1 MVKIQ
6 YLCCNKIYF
15 MKTLFTLILAF
26 ATTTTVFAQ
35 AYTGKGDTKFQVGAN
50 IQAEGQGINA
60 TYDMGIGENI
70 SIGVST
76 IYLLGVTDFS
86 EDSLGILEEAEF
98 LDRFDLR
105 ARFNANLSNVLNIDE
120 NFDLYP
126 GLNLGLKNF
135 GGHLGARYFFTEGFG
150 VYTELQIP
158 FASYTNEDDLD
169 IPEVPRKELNN
180 QFNISVGA
188 SFNL

>member
-1 MVKIQ
+1 
-6 YLCCNKIYF
+6 
-15 MKTLFTLILAF
+15 MKTIFTFILVL
-26 ATTTTVFAQ
+26 ATTTIFAQ
-35 AYTGKGDTKFQVGAN
+35 AYTGKGDTKFQVGGN
-50 IQAEGQGINA
+50 FQSEGSGINA

-76 IYLLGVTDFS
+76 IYLLGVTDFA
-86 EDSLGILEEAEF
+86 EDSLGLLEEAEF
-98 LDRFDLR
+98 LDRFDVR

-135 GGHLGARYFFTEGFG
+135 GGHVGARYFFTEGFG
-150 VYTELQIP
+150 VYTEVQIP
-158 FASYTNEDDLD
+158 FASYTNDDDFTLA
-169 IPEVPRKELNN
+169 ELPRKTLNN
-180 QFNISVGA
+180 QINFSLGA